1 MSIEYPFLNIN
12 IIFFVLLF
20 SFHGPSLQHNKLK
33 CIVSPL
39 RKKQRWKTIWDC
51 NLPKVRSSHLCSN
64 SLIFLKLIAEWLRR
78 NNWTFQRWFG
88 QLIGT
93 SWKLK
98 NWRLLHVKGTVSRD
112 GRHLVF
118 FFINYVT
125 LYGRLTLCA
134 LLLKY
139 FKQILSYLVSFF
151 STRNGATWHTTPSR
165 N

>member
-1 MSIEYPFLNIN
+1 MKFITVINNFVVCYSTGEKSKYSENLKENGLCNLQEASFWGKYEYTFFNIN
-12 IIFFVLLF
+12 IIFFALLF

-78 NNWTFQRWFG
+78 NNWTFQRWYS

-93 SWKLK
+93 SWKK
-98 NWRLLHVKGTVSRD
+98 KKMETAS
-112 GRHLVF
+112 
-118 FFINYVT
+118 
-125 LYGRLTLCA
+125 C
-134 LLLKY
+134 
-139 FKQILSYLVSFF
+139 
-151 STRNGATWHTTPSR
+151 
-165 N
+165 